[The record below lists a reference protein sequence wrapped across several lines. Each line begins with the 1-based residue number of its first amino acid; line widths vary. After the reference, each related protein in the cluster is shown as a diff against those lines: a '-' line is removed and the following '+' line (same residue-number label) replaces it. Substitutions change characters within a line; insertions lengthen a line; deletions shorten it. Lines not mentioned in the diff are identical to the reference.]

1 MVYTKEEFK
10 RLWEANDNGSGI
22 TFADIADCAKAWGIS
37 SSPRTRPIDEIRYKV
52 LIAAQVNDAEEY
64 NPNPTPQSKGRIMI
78 DLDKAC
84 EWLAANAWLY
94 ASLEFLPGSD
104 HPQADVEIES
114 LLEAFKQ
121 AMKEQYNTNKEIDM
135 ITRRRATADDLQKEY
150 WLRQRKYII
159 WRTKDGKDIP
169 IDKLT
174 DEHLENILKM
184 LNRSSFGHLEQTYI
198 PEDLIGDYE
207 DAMG

>member
-10 RLWEANDNGSGI
+10 KLWEANEYGSGI
-22 TFADIADCAKAWGIS
+22 TFNDIIECAVAWGIS
-37 SSPRTRPIDEIRYKV
+37 RDPRTRPLNEITYKV
-52 LIAAQVNDAEEY
+52 LKAAQVNDAEEY
-64 NPNPTPQSKGRIMI
+64 NPTSQCEERIMI
-78 DLDKAC
+78 NLDKAC

-94 ASLEFLPGSD
+94 TSLKFLPESD
-104 HPQADVEIES
+104 YPQGDIEVES
-114 LLEAFKQ
+114 LLKAFKQ
-121 AMKEQYNTNKEIDM
+121 AMKEEYNLNKETDM
-135 ITRRRATADDLQKEY
+135 ITRRRATAIDLRKEY

-184 LNRSSFGHLEQTYI
+184 WNISPFGHLEQTYI